1 MAPWVGSTS
10 MIGKDE
16 KIDVF
21 FAKLNGT
28 IEQSTRE
35 RIFTDFRRHTWE
47 NASAIKAGS
56 YGLLQS
62 VAARQRNSMPYR
74 IPRMWGV
81 ALDA

>member
-1 MAPWVGSTS
+1 

-16 KIDVF
+16 KMDVF
-21 FAKLNGT
+21 FAELNGT
-28 IEQSTRE
+28 IEQSAHE

-56 YGLLQS
+56 YALLQS
-62 VAARQRNSMPYR
+62 VAARQRNSMPYG

-81 ALDA
+81 PLDA